1 MIPFGQS
8 HVLIAFKK
16 KKRRKGITTYCA
28 KSMAA
33 GIKQLTLYSLFYL
46 VSTDERIVFSFL
58 KLWKLRCES
67 MINYRCMHVRAL
79 SCFGHVRL
87 FATLWTA
94 ASQASLSMGFSRQG
108 YWTGLPCPPPGDLP
122 DPRIKLACPVSPA

>member
-1 MIPFGQS
+1 
-8 HVLIAFKK
+8 
-16 KKRRKGITTYCA
+16 
-28 KSMAA
+28 MAA

-58 KLWKLRCES
+58 KLWKLRCKS

-108 YWTGLPCPPPGDLP
+108 YWTGLPCPRPKDRTCMPCVSCIAGRFLP
-122 DPRIKLACPVSPA
+122 LRHWENPQNYQVHS